1 MGVNIGGDFS
11 IYGYRCSTT
20 TTTLV
25 FFKGGSCVLG
35 RDVGRCGTLGRS
47 GTLPTTLF
55 PERPSYDRPLKKRP
69 AASQRPTSFIENN
82 INTHK
87 YETNDGSTIYNNDML
102 VPCRGCHLVFFPSS
116 CRGTLARCGTLS
128 TNLFPER
135 PSYERPL
142 KKRATACQR
151 ATSIEINI
159 HTHKIKDKG

>member
-1 MGVNIGGDFS
+1 MFYNNYNPYVFQRGFLCLGGGDEARGTPSCVNIVSWG
-11 IYGYRCSTT
+11 
-20 TTTLV
+20 
-25 FFKGGSCVLG
+25 
-35 RDVGRCGTLGRS
+35 GTLGRS
-47 GTLPTTLF
+47 GTLSTNLF

-135 PSYERPL
+135 PSYDRPL